1 MVWSTRLVA
10 AAGVV
15 SLMALA
21 PVPAQAQRPGVRLG
35 RFEVPGFDFA
45 PDGAWRKRTNQIRQ
59 TRQSLLRNGAFRSL
73 NASGSATTRV
83 TGNYNLPVVLISY
96 TDAPAPFPKADY
108 QDVLF
113 NPAPTL
119 RPYSVKTYY
128 EQISNGN
135 ITITGNVFD
144 PIVTTFASTYYQDGC
159 NGIIAPT
166 CANPINNNPGNVSAR
181 FRDLLVEVL
190 TKADAL
196 GTINWGLFD
205 NDGPD
210 GIPNSVDD
218 DGRVDF
224 INFVQPVVDGACGA
238 PGIWAHRWTIAALRG
253 STPFQT
259 STPRTGGGFIVINDY
274 TIQSGQGGSGSCSSG
289 QIMPIGTIAH
299 ETGHAFGLPDL
310 YDTDQFDQVNSG
322 EGIGE
327 WGIMGSGNYSRA
339 YSPAGYEAWSLAEM
353 GWVTVD
359 TLTTS
364 RTVILNPVQTSDTVF
379 YVALSGTDEYLLLE
393 NRDSLLSDTA
403 QMSSAFSRKK
413 SPGLLIWHIDQGQVA
428 SGSGNNSVNDFLING
443 VALEQA
449 DGLNHLRAS
458 SGGNRGDTGDPYPGT
473 TVNRAWSNST
483 NPASRSNAN
492 APAGFIIDSIYRN
505 ASGVPGVISPIVFR
519 FTRRASS
526 VITTNRTGATI
537 RVNSVATQRFD
548 DVVPQGD
555 NLNLDVTSPQTITSG
570 RTQLT
575 FASWSDGGAQIHTV
589 VSGATPDTIVA
600 SFTAKHK
607 VNLVTTPTGGTVTS
621 DIAGSPNLVAGSFV
635 DEGTPVTLTA
645 TASGG
650 GTFIRFQGDT
660 TTTNS
665 TLVLPMGRPYSLTA
679 VFTGSVTIVT
689 ADAVNALLG
698 ATCSTNPCMSAQQLT
713 YMDQTGNNDGTYNL
727 GDFLAYADRTGLNP
741 SSELMQRLLSRPTI
755 SVPLNAPTTP
765 KER

>member
-1 MVWSTRLVA
+1 LVA
-10 AAGVV
+10 AAGVL
-15 SLMALA
+15 SLVVLA
-21 PVPAQAQRPGVRLG
+21 PPSLQAQRAGVRLG

-45 PDGAWRKRTNQIRQ
+45 PDGAWRKRTGQIRQ
-59 TRQSLLRNGAFRSL
+59 ARQALLRSGSFRAL
-73 NASGSATTRV
+73 NAAGPNAARV
-83 TGNYNLPVVLISY
+83 TGNFNIPVLLISY
-96 TDAPAPFPKADY
+96 TDVPVPFPAAEY

-128 EQISNGN
+128 EEISNGN
-135 ITITGNVFD
+135 ITLTGNVFNPVAAD
-144 PIVTTFASTYYQDGC
+144 FASTYYQDDC
-159 NGIIAPT
+159 NGIGITPCT
-166 CANPINNNPGNVSAR
+166 NPIGGISGNVSAH
-181 FRDLLVEVL
+181 FRDLLVEML
-190 TKADAL
+190 SKADAL

-210 GIPNSVDD
+210 GLPNSGDD

-224 INFVQPVVDGACGA
+224 INFIQPVVDGACGA
-238 PGIWAHRWTIAALRG
+238 VGVWAHRWTIASLRQ

-259 STPRTGGGFIVINDY
+259 STPRTGGGFILVNDY
-274 TIQSGQGGSGSCSSG
+274 TIQSGQGGNGSCSSG

-310 YDTDQFDQVNSG
+310 YDTGGGS

-327 WGIMGSGNYSRA
+327 WGMMGSGNYSRA

-364 RTVILNPVQTSDTVF
+364 GTVTVNPVQTSDTVF
-379 YVALSGTDEYLLLE
+379 YVALDGTDEYLLLE

-403 QMSSAFSRKK
+403 QMSAAFSRKK
-413 SPGLLIWHIDQGQVA
+413 SPGLLIWHMDQSVINA
-428 SGSGNNSVNDFLING
+428 GSGNNTVNAGVVHG

-449 DGLNHLRAS
+449 DGQNHLRIGT
-458 SGGNRGDTGDPYPGT
+458 GGNRGDTGDPYPGT
-473 TVNRAWSNST
+473 SVNRGWTLSST
-483 NPASRSNAN
+483 PSSRNNASGY
-492 APAGFIIDSIYRN
+492 AGFVVDSIHRN
-505 ASGVPGVISPIVFR
+505 ASGVPGVPSPIVLR
-519 FTRRASS
+519 FIKRVQS
-526 VITTNRTGATI
+526 VFTTNRNGASI
-537 RVNSVATQRFD
+537 KVNSIPTLRFD
-548 DVVPQGD
+548 DVVAQGD
-555 NLNLDVTSPQTITSG
+555 NINLEAISPQTITSG

-575 FASWSDGGAQIHTV
+575 FASWSDGGAQTHTV

-600 SFTAKHK
+600 SFTAGHK
-607 VNLVTTPTGGTVTS
+607 VNLVTAPTGGTVTS
-621 DIAGSPNLVAGSFV
+621 DIAGGPNLVTGAFV
-635 DEGTPVTLTA
+635 AEGTPVTLTA
-645 TASGG
+645 TPAAG
-650 GTFIRFQGDT
+650 GTFVRFQGDT
-660 TTTNS
+660 LTTNS

-698 ATCSTNPCMSAQQLT
+698 ATCPTNPCMTTQQLT
-713 YMDQTGNNDGTYNL
+713 YLDQTGNNDGSYNL

-741 SSELMQRLLSRPTI
+741 SSTVMRRLLAQPTI
-755 SVPLNAPTTP
+755 SVPLSAPTQP